1 MPVAAHFD
9 RDYRFVMFRCSG
21 NIAISESRRVFD
33 QTLTDPAMEFDQR
46 ALWDLRNAMIAEKPR
61 AIPDILDM
69 LHNRHPARV
78 AGARVAILV
87 NEEHDA
93 GVSSLVHKNARTESP
108 TVRVFSCYADAARWL
123 AGNDI

>member
-21 NIAISESRRVFD
+21 NVAINEARRAFD

-61 AIPDILDM
+61 AIPDLLDM
-69 LHNRHPARV
+69 LHHRHPDRV

-87 NEEHDA
+87 NEEDDA
-93 GVSSLVHKNARTESP
+93 GVSTLVEKAGSKSLTL
-108 TVRVFSCYADAARWL
+108 RVFFSYADAARWL

>member
-21 NIAISESRRVFD
+21 NVAINEARRAFD

-46 ALWDLRNAMIAEKPR
+46 ALWDLRNALIAEKPR
-61 AIPDILDM
+61 AIPDLLDM
-69 LHNRHPARV
+69 LAHRHPDRV

-87 NEEHDA
+87 NEEHGA
-93 GVSSLVHKNARTESP
+93 GVSSLVASNARAESP
-108 TVRVFSCYADAARWL
+108 SVRVFSNYADAARWL
-123 AGNDI
+123 AGHDI